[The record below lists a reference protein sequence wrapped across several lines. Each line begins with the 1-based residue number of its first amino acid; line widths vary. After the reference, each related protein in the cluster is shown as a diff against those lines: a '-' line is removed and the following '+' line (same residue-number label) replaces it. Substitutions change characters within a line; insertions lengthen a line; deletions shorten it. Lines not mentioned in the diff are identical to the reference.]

1 MHNNVSVL
9 NATEFYTYK
18 IVEMVNFML
27 YVFYHNKN
35 KIKME
40 EDIGAGE
47 AFGLYFFLKKGL
59 GD

>member
-47 AFGLYFFLKKGL
+47 AFGLYFF
-59 GD
+59 